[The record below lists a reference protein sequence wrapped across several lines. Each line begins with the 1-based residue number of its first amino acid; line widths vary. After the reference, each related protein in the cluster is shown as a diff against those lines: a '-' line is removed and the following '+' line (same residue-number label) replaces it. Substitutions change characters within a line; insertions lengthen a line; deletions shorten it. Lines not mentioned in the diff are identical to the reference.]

1 MKSLTMS
8 AAKKI
13 KRAVGGNG
21 SKPPRKPRKERKFPA
36 RTFQDTLGIA
46 EAIQKFAGGPKVRR
60 LTLFEKLD
68 QAPDS
73 AESKRLITASGQYG
87 LTKGSYASEYLELTP
102 EGNDATGEDTAPDKQ
117 LRTRFSLAIKN
128 QAPFAF
134 LYAKIKGNK
143 MPAREVMTDHLS
155 EAEVEDDEKAECID
169 TFILNA
175 KFLGLLRTIAGSERL
190 ISIEQAI
197 EEIPRTTQP
206 SEQHHENINA
216 ELLPRSAQVPTTD
229 LYEDTGNFD
238 KTCFF
243 ITPIGEDNSDERQ
256 HADFIMSYI
265 IEPAVKEFNLKVVR
279 ADKMG
284 KSGMIGKQVVE
295 HILKSRLVIAD
306 LSFHNPNVFYELCLR
321 HATRLPTVQII
332 RSIDKIPFDLNQYRT
347 IQIETQNA
355 YTLYPKLQTYAA
367 QVANQVR
374 RALEDTESGDNPISL
389 YYPSAKLTWSDK

>member
-1 MKSLTMS
+1 MPKKT
-8 AAKKI
+8 AA
-13 KRAVGGNG
+13 GNLG
-21 SKPPRKPRKERKFPA
+21 KPARKPRKERKFPA
-36 RTFQDTLGIA
+36 RTFQEALGIS
-46 EAIQKFAGGPKVRR
+46 EAIQKFAAGQKVRR

-68 QAPDS
+68 QSPDT

-102 EGNDATGEDTAPDKQ
+102 EGKEATGEDIAPAKR
-117 LRTRFSLAIKN
+117 LYTRFNLAIKN

-134 LYAKIKGNK
+134 LYEKIKGNK
-143 MPAREVMTDHLS
+143 MPAKEVMSDYLS

-197 EEIPRTTQP
+197 EEGPQTPQQGEQP
-206 SEQHHENINA
+206 SADSDGTIPPKA
-216 ELLPRSAQVPTTD
+216 AQVVVSEPSD
-229 LYEDTGNFD
+229 DDGNFD
-238 KTCFF
+238 KTCFY
-243 ITPIGEDNSDERQ
+243 ITPIGDENSDERQ

-265 IEPAVKEFNLKVVR
+265 IEPAVKGFDLNVVR

-284 KSGMIGKQVVE
+284 KPGMIGKQVVE

-321 HATRLPTVQII
+321 HTTRLPTVQII
-332 RSIDKIPFDLNQYRT
+332 RAVDKIPFDLNQYRT
-347 IQIETQNA
+347 IPIETQNA
-355 YTLYPKLQTYAA
+355 YTLYPKLQTYTA
-367 QVANQVR
+367 QIANQVR
-374 RALEDTESGDNPISL
+374 RALEDSESGDNPISL
-389 YYPSAKLTWSDK
+389 YYPSAKLIWGDK